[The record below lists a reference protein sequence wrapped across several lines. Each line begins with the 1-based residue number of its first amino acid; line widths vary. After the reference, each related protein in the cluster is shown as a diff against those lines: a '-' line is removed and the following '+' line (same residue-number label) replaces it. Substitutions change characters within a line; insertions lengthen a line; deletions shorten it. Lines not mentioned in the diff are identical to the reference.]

1 MVGMWKQVQE
11 VLAGLLADMPEGL
24 KVLTEF
30 VYRVRWFIVWG
41 VVAVG
46 MYNVV
51 MVMLPY
57 LMWSFI
63 IKMVVGSIFSFISL

>member
-63 IKMVVGSIFSFISL
+63 IKMVVGSIFSFISF

>member
-1 MVGMWKQVQE
+1 MWKQVQE

>member
-1 MVGMWKQVQE
+1 MIGMWKQVQE

-24 KVLTEF
+24 KVVTEF
-30 VYRVRWFIVWG
+30 VYRIRWFIVWG

-51 MVMLPY
+51 MVALPY
-57 LMWSFI
+57 LLWSFI

>member
-51 MVMLPY
+51 MVALPY
-57 LMWSFI
+57 LLWSFI

>member
-1 MVGMWKQVQE
+1 MVGMWKHVQE

-24 KVLTEF
+24 QVLTEF

-46 MYNVV
+46 IYHMV
-51 MVMLPY
+51 MVALPY
-57 LMWSFI
+57 LLWSFI

>member
-57 LMWSFI
+57 LLWSFI

>member
-1 MVGMWKQVQE
+1 MVGMWKQMQE

-24 KVLTEF
+24 KVVTEF
-30 VYRVRWFIVWG
+30 LYRVRWFIVWG

-51 MVMLPY
+51 MVALPY

>member
-51 MVMLPY
+51 MVALPY

>member
-1 MVGMWKQVQE
+1 MIGMWKQVQE

-24 KVLTEF
+24 KVVTEF
-30 VYRVRWFIVWG
+30 VYRIRWFIVWG

>member
-1 MVGMWKQVQE
+1 MVSFLKSLQSIFS
-11 VLAGLLADMPEGL
+11 
-24 KVLTEF
+24 KVLSDLPDGVKVVTEF

-41 VVAVG
+41 FVLVG
-46 MYNVV
+46 LYN
-51 MVMLPY
+51 MVMTVLPY

>member
-1 MVGMWKQVQE
+1 MVSFFKSLQSIFS
-11 VLAGLLADMPEGL
+11 
-24 KVLTEF
+24 KVLSDLPDGVKVVTEF

-41 VVAVG
+41 FVLVG
-46 MYNVV
+46 LYN
-51 MVMLPY
+51 MVMTVLPY